1 MRIPCRIYL
10 HVKLWVL
17 QHRFQNEVLRV
28 LEEETTKPSVQ
39 NPCFLF
45 KAHFASS
52 WIQTQAH
59 GGKSVI
65 RIQRKTVKTD
75 FLVSARG
82 LQSPYFGHFES
93 CHRCGVSK
101 TSSSCLPFVRPVGF
115 HPMKEK
121 SPAAER
127 GGCCAVSICPWAGE
141 QWGWGKWGGGL
152 LGHRGLLRHRRPM
165 ALSGIMC
172 AVLLPHHQV
181 CLSPRT
187 MKKLKVYFCKK
198 CVWETPSLLP
208 EKPTFHVP
216 HLSHGGFEHLKHFCL
231 V

>member
-59 GGKSVI
+59 GGKKCHQNPEENGQNWLLGKRQRSAVTLFWTFWKLSQVRCKWNFVLLPSI
-65 RIQRKTVKTD
+65 REARRFSSHEGK
-75 FLVSARG
+75 VSGCWAWRM
-82 LQSPYFGHFES
+82 L
-93 CHRCGVSK
+93 RCLDLPLSK
-101 TSSSCLPFVRPVGF
+101 RAVRVG
-115 HPMKEK
+115 E
-121 SPAAER
+121 
-127 GGCCAVSICPWAGE
+127 G
-141 QWGWGKWGGGL
+141 GGGL

-165 ALSGIMC
+165 ALSGIVC